1 MKKLFAALILGA
13 LAAAAGLYA
22 ASADGRFPP
31 LNDGDLIFQTS
42 TSNQSA
48 AILLATADP
57 FSHMGIIK
65 HINGDIVVV
74 EASDHVK
81 ETPLRVWVNRGLFK
95 RVAIYRDTQLT
106 QEQIGKILASA
117 KTMYG
122 KPYDIFFSF
131 NNDAIYCSELPYL
144 AFKAA
149 GVSIGKIQKLSELHF
164 DNALV
169 RHLIKRRWQRDPEC
183 TSKGYDFEQ
192 CYQHLLDQDLITPAS
207 IARDCQFK
215 RIYSNYPL

>member
-1 MKKLFAALILGA
+1 MKKLFAALMLCV

-22 ASADGRFPP
+22 ASADDRFPP
-31 LNDGDLIFQTS
+31 LNDGDLVFQTS

-57 FSHMGIIK
+57 FSHMGIVK
-65 HINGDIVVV
+65 HIDGDIVVV

-117 KTMYG
+117 KAMYG

-149 GVSIGKIQKLSELHF
+149 GVSIGRIQKLSELHF

-169 RHLIKRRWQRDPEC
+169 KRLIRQRWQRDTEC
-183 TSKGYDFEQ
+183 TSNGYDFEQ

-207 IARDCQFK
+207 IASDSQFK
-215 RIYSNYPL
+215 RIYSNYPF